1 MKFKFFAG
9 LALATL
15 AFASCDDNTDG
26 IGTSVVNNMDHLE
39 VSTDTFTVASRS
51 IIVDSVLSRNTIGY
65 LGKIRDPETGAYI
78 TGDYMTQFHTLEDYK
93 FPSKDSIV
101 NKING
106 KFIADSCEIRLFYT
120 NFYGDSLNPMKLKAY
135 ELDHPML
142 ENTNYYSNFDPIRR
156 QDVYA
161 DRPEHG

>member
-65 LGKIRDPETGAYI
+65 QRPGDGSLYHRRLYDAIPYTG
-78 TGDYMTQFHTLEDYK
+78 
-93 FPSKDSIV
+93 
-101 NKING
+101 
-106 KFIADSCEIRLFYT
+106 RLQVPF
-120 NFYGDSLNPMKLKAY
+120 
-135 ELDHPML
+135 
-142 ENTNYYSNFDPIRR
+142 
-156 QDVYA
+156 
-161 DRPEHG
+161 